1 MILRLAAE
9 HPSASYSITASL
21 ASASLP
27 EGYLISEAA
36 AKVEV
41 SITPLKA
48 EIKTNDANAEIGRDA
63 ALTVALDFASP
74 AEFNVSLGISGGEG
88 GQYQLLDSTGGILSG
103 CDAPDGVCAV
113 PIAADTAAAVIAL
126 RILKPGEADINIAVI
141 NYSLGTNAPYT
152 VQGGAAAVG
161 ILSALAAGIAGT
173 DADEGQTAEIKITIP
188 RATPSALPVRV
199 KVSGDAV
206 KGTRESA
213 YADGSDYQLFAN
225 GAPLNCPVDPAPDS
239 AALLCD
245 VMIAANAKAATI
257 TLTAHLDGQ
266 AEDTESLAFEIL
278 AHANAPAY
286 APSTDANAD
295 INIVNTEFAFGFDDA
310 SARTSSENRLLELV
324 MSPVGVTLIGG
335 LTVNINTENTG
346 GGLQA
351 TRGVDYQII
360 GCDAAACEF
369 IIGGSDDNLILKVT
383 LLLDSTDESAPEFF
397 RLRIADGEGYAPS
410 SPRFY

>member
-1 MILRLAAE
+1 MRLAAE

-36 AKVEV
+36 AKAEV
-41 SITPLKA
+41 SIAPLKA
-48 EIKTNDANAEIGRDA
+48 AIKTNDANAEIGRDA

-74 AEFNVSLGISGGEG
+74 AEFNVSLGISGGEA

-103 CDAPDGVCAV
+103 CDAPNGVCAV
-113 PIAADTAAAVIAL
+113 PMAADTDAAVIAL
-126 RILKPGEADINIAVI
+126 RVLKPGEADINIAVI
-141 NYSLGTNAPYT
+141 NSSEANAPYIA
-152 VQGGAAAVG
+152 QGDAAAVG

-188 RATPSALPVRV
+188 RATPSVLPIRM

-213 YADGSDYQLFAN
+213 YANGSDYQLFAD
-225 GAPLNCPVDPAPDS
+225 GAPLNCDAPAPDS

-266 AEDTESLAFEIL
+266 AEDPESLAFEIL
-278 AHANAPAY
+278 ADSNAPAY
-286 APSTDANAD
+286 APSTEDNAD
-295 INIVNTEFAFGFDDA
+295 INIVNTEFALVFALAPSGG
-310 SARTSSENRLLELV
+310 LEGEGLIFELRAE
-324 MSPVGVTLIGG
+324 GVTL
-335 LTVNINTENTG
+335 
-346 GGLQA
+346 
-351 TRGVDYQII
+351 TRR
-360 GCDAAACEF
+360 F
-369 IIGGSDDNLILKVT
+369 
-383 LLLDSTDESAPEFF
+383 
-397 RLRIADGEGYAPS
+397 DG
-410 SPRFY
+410 